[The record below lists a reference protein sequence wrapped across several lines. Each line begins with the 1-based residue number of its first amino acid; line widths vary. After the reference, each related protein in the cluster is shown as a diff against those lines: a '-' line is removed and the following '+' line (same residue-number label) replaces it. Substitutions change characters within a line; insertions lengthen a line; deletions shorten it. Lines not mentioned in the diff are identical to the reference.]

1 MINELREFEYDIIE
15 SMGYVIYDE
24 IGRKQ
29 NGDTTWSKVIKEDQM
44 FIVTGTRYSQGG
56 EKKEYRELYDSAE
69 DFKLGKLSNGEK
81 QNENENENEQY

>member
-81 QNENENENEQY
+81 QNENEKEKENE

>member
-81 QNENENENEQY
+81 QNENEKENENE

>member
-44 FIVTGTRYSQGG
+44 FIVTGTRYSEGG

-81 QNENENENEQY
+81 QNENENENE

>member
-81 QNENENENEQY
+81 QNENENENE

>member
-44 FIVTGTRYSQGG
+44 FIVTGTRYSEGG

-81 QNENENENEQY
+81 QNENKKENE

>member
-81 QNENENENEQY
+81 QNENEKENE

>member
-81 QNENENENEQY
+81 QNENENEKENE

>member
-15 SMGYVIYDE
+15 SMGYVISDE

-81 QNENENENEQY
+81 QNENEKENENE